1 MKTKN
6 WKIRAVALGL
16 AVLMGISSFCGAHYA
31 YAAESDQSP
40 NMGMAQGQPVVE
52 TETAIGTEGLMKA
65 EERKVTAEDITKDIS
80 EDFAVETC
88 MEGIHYDVKQESV
101 ILASIKGEDG
111 SDYQLDRAGTYNAVY
126 TVMPKDQRDNYTV
139 TRRITLIDTQGQT
152 YTEDNGGARQKKD
165 TQSEEDSERDTEK
178 EEAPKVEVFIANEAD
193 TQETAEQLKEEIESG
208 NVLLFSGAENQFSAR
223 STVNLEKGET
233 ISYPSYIGSYVT
245 SWFRVNG
252 KTAYCLE
259 AHRAAPPSGD
269 YVAKV
274 LDSNKNLQKVLY
286 YGYGGAGDITASYLS
301 GKNAE
306 EKYVYTHIAASY
318 AYAGEAGFTGCD
330 YDHLVSAG
338 VIAYIDHL
346 FGMEEP
352 PKGELELSKTI
363 VDAEQSGDIQKTPN
377 IKLSG
382 DHRNFITIT
391 VPKDVTCYN
400 KTKDKSVTDGKIKIY
415 GGDTFY
421 LTAKVNVSGSYSS
434 EKLYGSIGETWRTL
448 VLTTGEESQDIGVF
462 ESESA
467 KPVSFKV
474 NWAKM
479 ARVSLVKKDAKTK
492 NPLKGAV
499 YGIYKDAA
507 CKNQLMKMPVTDAA
521 GRAVSDYFDAGYQ
534 KVYIKEISAPINYA
548 INQTV
553 YSVQVSA
560 GKAVEVVAEEQP
572 VKGSITV
579 KKVDVDTQTFL
590 PQGDAKLE
598 GAVYGLYAR
607 EDIQNPDG
615 TGVLYQKGAL
625 IQQQTIG
632 TNGEALFQDV
642 CLGNMLIRE
651 ILNPPGY
658 LLDPTEY
665 DATLTYEG
673 QEKEVV
679 IKPVT
684 VKERVEKQAFQIIKV
699 SEDGEQTE
707 TDLVKGAEFT
717 IYLVSNL
724 SKVKDGSL
732 KPSNGAAYTAEDFTS
747 YDFKGEEPAVTY
759 ENGKAISVPVMVTDD
774 KGYAKSVEL
783 PYGTYV
789 CAETKSPENLKQVNP
804 FVVTVDQD
812 SREPQQWRIFDDR
825 PFEFLLKIIKK
836 DAQTEQSILK
846 NSATYKIYDCEK
858 ETYVEQTVNY
868 PEKGKISEFST
879 NGEGYLVLPQ
889 PLKAGHYRIEETY
902 APKSFA
908 RQGYEEKLV
917 DGEHTISPLEVSEKG
932 AYIGN
937 EKDQI
942 DLVVDADSPHQID
955 PDTGAY
961 VVEVTQYND
970 EQVGSLTLHKVG
982 EQLKEVKGESII
994 EKASELFTGL
1004 KDALTGE
1011 ETERLGLKHEF
1022 VYEETGVEGSAFE
1035 LYAKEPIYSPDG
1047 ATDEGGNPVIR
1058 YAKDDLVATLT
1069 TDAEGKAVLHNVPLG
1084 CYYLKETKAGEHFV
1098 LNPEQKEFTLTAED
1112 DTVAVV
1118 YEDVTY
1124 KNERQKIEIAVHK
1137 KDSISGSPLKGVVF
1151 GLYAGE
1157 DILSNQGEVLLKK
1170 DTLLETKATGED
1182 GSLIFDSQVIHGT
1195 YYIKEEQR
1203 LPGYLPNE
1211 VIWKMEAPYEDQS
1224 AAVLTFTREVENQP
1238 TESQFTKSDAATG
1251 KEVEGAKLQILDSK
1265 GKVVEEWVSGK
1276 EAHVVYGLPEGGYAL
1291 HEELAPLAD
1300 GYVSAADIEFKVLED
1315 GSITK
1320 VEMKDAYSKTEVSK
1334 TDITT
1339 GKELKGANLQVL
1351 DKDRKVLEEWV
1362 TDGKPHTVEKLPIGK
1377 ELILREITAP
1387 EGYEIAEDVKFTLE
1401 DTMEVQKVEMKDAR
1415 LTETPVVSVPK
1426 TGDNPWKPLILL
1438 AVCGMSVT
1446 ALVVID
1452 VRKRKRSKAGKMD
1465 KADEKTAE

>member
-6 WKIRAVALGL
+6 WKTRAAALGL
-16 AVLMGISSFCGAHYA
+16 AVLMGISSLCGAPYA

-40 NMGMAQGQPVVE
+40 NMGMEKGQPVEE
-52 TETAIGTEGLMKA
+52 TEAAIGTESLIKT
-65 EERKVTAEDITKDIS
+65 EERKVTAEDITKDVS
-80 EDFAVETC
+80 EDFAVETS
-88 MEGIHYDVKQESV
+88 MEGIHYDAGQESV
-101 ILASIKGEDG
+101 TLASIKGEDG
-111 SDYQLDRAGTYNAVY
+111 SDYQPDRAGTYNAVY
-126 TVMPKDQRDNYTV
+126 MVVPKDQRDAYTV
-139 TRRITLIDTQGQT
+139 TRKITLTDTQGQT
-152 YTEDNGGARQKKD
+152 YTDDNGGARQKKD
-165 TQSEEDSERDTEK
+165 TQSEEDSEGDSERDTEK
-178 EEAPKVEVFIANEAD
+178 EAAPKVEVFIANEAD
-193 TQETAEQLKEEIESG
+193 TQEAAKQLKEEIESG

-274 LDSNKNLQKVLY
+274 LESNKNLQKVLY
-286 YGYGGAGDITASYLS
+286 YGYGGAGDITGSYLS

-330 YDHLVSAG
+330 YDDLVSAG
-338 VIAYIDHL
+338 VIAYIDYL

-352 PKGELELSKTI
+352 PKGELELSKTT

-415 GGDTFY
+415 GGDAFY

-434 EKLYGSIGETWRTL
+434 GKLYGSIGETWRTL

-507 CKNQLMKMPVTDAA
+507 CKELLMKMPVTDAA
-521 GRAVSDYFDAGYQ
+521 GKAVSDYFDAGLQ
-534 KVYIKEISAPINYA
+534 KVYIKEITAPINYA

-553 YSVQVSA
+553 YPVQVSA
-560 GKAVEVVAEEQP
+560 GKTVEVEAEEQS
-572 VKGSITV
+572 VKGSISV
-579 KKVDVDTQTFL
+579 KKVDVDTQAFL

-632 TNGEALFQDV
+632 TN
-642 CLGNMLIRE
+642 
-651 ILNPPGY
+651 
-658 LLDPTEY
+658 
-665 DATLTYEG
+665 
-673 QEKEVV
+673 
-679 IKPVT
+679 
-684 VKERVEKQAFQIIKV
+684 
-699 SEDGEQTE
+699 
-707 TDLVKGAEFT
+707 
-717 IYLVSNL
+717 
-724 SKVKDGSL
+724 
-732 KPSNGAAYTAEDFTS
+732 
-747 YDFKGEEPAVTY
+747 
-759 ENGKAISVPVMVTDD
+759 
-774 KGYAKSVEL
+774 
-783 PYGTYV
+783 
-789 CAETKSPENLKQVNP
+789 P

-836 DAQTEQSILK
+836 DAQTEQPVLK

-858 ETYVEQTVNY
+858 ETYIEQTVNY

-879 NGEGYLVLPQ
+879 NGEGYLILPQ
-889 PLKAGHYRIEETY
+889 PLKAGHYRIEEIH
-902 APKSFA
+902 APKSFV

-937 EKDQI
+937 GKDQI
-942 DLVVDADSPHQID
+942 ELVVNADSPHQID

-982 EQLKEVKGESII
+982 EQLKEIKGESIF
-994 EKASELFTGL
+994 EKAAELFTDL
-1004 KDALTGE
+1004 KDAVTGE
-1011 ETERLGLKHEF
+1011 ETERLGLKKEF
-1022 VYEETGVEGSAFE
+1022 VYEEAGVEGAVFE

-1047 ATDEGGNPVIR
+1047 ATDEEGNPLIR

-1069 TDAEGKAVLHNVPLG
+1069 TDAEGKAVLHNLPLG
-1084 CYYLKETKAGEHFV
+1084 CFYLKETIAGEHFV

-1112 DTVAVV
+1112 DTAAVV

-1211 VIWKMEAPYEDQS
+1211 EIWQMEAPYEDQS
-1224 AAVLTFTREVENQP
+1224 AAVLTFTKEVENQP
-1238 TESQFTKSDAATG
+1238 TESQFTKTDAATG

-1265 GKVVEEWVSGK
+1265 GTAVEEWVSGK
-1276 EAHVVYGLPEGGYAL
+1276 EAHVVYALPEGSYVL

-1300 GYVSAADIEFKVLED
+1300 GYVSASDIEFQVLED
-1315 GSITK
+1315 GSVTK
-1320 VEMKDAYSKTEVSK
+1320 VEMKDAYSKAEISK

-1339 GKELKGANLQVL
+1339 GKELKGAKLQVL
-1351 DKDRKVLEEWV
+1351 DQNGKILEEWV
-1362 TDGKPHTVEKLPIGK
+1362 TDTKPHTVEKLPVNQ
-1377 ELILREITAP
+1377 ELTLREISAP
-1387 EGYEIAEDVKFTLE
+1387 DGYEVAEDVKFTLK
-1401 DTMEVQKVEMKDAR
+1401 DTMEVQKVKMKDAKSP
-1415 LTETPVVSVPK
+1415 ETPKGSVPK
-1426 TGDNPWKPLILL
+1426 TGDDPWKPFLLL
-1438 AVCGMSVT
+1438 AICAASAIT
-1446 ALVVID
+1446 LVITGI
-1452 VRKRKRSKAGKMD
+1452 RKRKQMKANGGE
-1465 KADEKTAE
+1465 KADGKKEK